1 MPFII
6 CEFPCFFNFAM
17 TKHNFPLFS
26 VLTSFILTATL
37 FQNQGKIYLSNPSFE
52 DKPRASAS
60 PVGWY
65 SGVPGST
72 PDILPGAWGLNLPA
86 QDGKTCLGLVT
97 RSDNSAESI
106 SQELPAVLKS
116 GECYKFEIWL
126 AHAEQYVGFNK
137 PCRIRVW
144 GSGSKTDKGQLL
156 TSSPLVSHSD
166 WRLYKLRFTTSSEIR
181 FITLE
186 AWYGPGVTF
195 QYNGNILL
203 DNCSPIELCER
214 A

>member
-1 MPFII
+1 
-6 CEFPCFFNFAM
+6 
-17 TKHNFPLFS
+17 
-26 VLTSFILTATL
+26 L

-86 QDGKTCLGLVT
+86 QEGKTCLGLVT

>member
-1 MPFII
+1 M
-6 CEFPCFFNFAM
+6 
-17 TKHNFPLFS
+17 KKYNFPLIS
-26 VLTSFILTATL
+26 ALTGIMLTASS

-52 DKPRASAS
+52 DIPRASAS

-97 RSDNSAESI
+97 RSDNSSETI

-144 GSGSKTDKGQLL
+144 GSGNKTDKGQLL

>member
-1 MPFII
+1 
-6 CEFPCFFNFAM
+6 M

>member
-1 MPFII
+1 
-6 CEFPCFFNFAM
+6 M

-86 QDGKTCLGLVT
+86 QEGKTCLGLVT

>member
-1 MPFII
+1 
-6 CEFPCFFNFAM
+6 M
-17 TKHNFPLFS
+17 TKYHFLLIS
-26 VLTSFILTATL
+26 GLTGIVLIASS
-37 FQNQGKIYLSNPSFE
+37 FQNQGKIYFSNPSFE
-52 DKPRASAS
+52 DTPRASAS
-60 PVGWY
+60 PSGWY
-65 SGVPGST
+65 SDIPGST

-86 QDGKTCLGLVT
+86 QEGKTCLGLVI
-97 RSDNSAESI
+97 RSDNSSEAI

-116 GECYKFEIWL
+116 GECYKFELWL

-144 GSGSKTDKGQLL
+144 GSSSKTGKKQLL

-166 WRLYKLRFTTSSEIR
+166 WRLYKLRFSTSSEIR

>member
-1 MPFII
+1 M
-6 CEFPCFFNFAM
+6 
-17 TKHNFPLFS
+17 KKYKFS
-26 VLTSFILTATL
+26 LISGLIGITLITSS
-37 FQNQGKIYLSNPSFE
+37 FQNQGKIYFVNPSFE
-52 DKPRASAS
+52 DTPGASAS
-60 PVGWY
+60 PRGWH
-65 SGVPGST
+65 SAIPGST

-86 QDGKTCLGLVT
+86 QEGKTCLGLVT
-97 RSDNSAESI
+97 RSDNSSETI
-106 SQELPAVLKS
+106 SQELTTALKS

-144 GSGSKTDKGQLL
+144 GSNSKTDKGQLL

-166 WRLYKLRFTTSSEIR
+166 WRLYKLRFSTSSEIR

>member
-1 MPFII
+1 MKKYNFQFISGLLCI
-6 CEFPCFFNFAM
+6 TLM
-17 TKHNFPLFS
+17 TS
-26 VLTSFILTATL
+26 S

-52 DKPRASAS
+52 DTPRASAS
-60 PVGWY
+60 PKGWY
-65 SGVPGST
+65 SSVPGST

-97 RSDNSAESI
+97 RNDNSSETI
-106 SQELPAVLKS
+106 SQELPTVLKS

-144 GSGSKTDKGQLL
+144 GSSNKMEKGQLL

-166 WRLYKLRFTTSSEIR
+166 WRLYKLRFSTSSEIR

>member
-1 MPFII
+1 
-6 CEFPCFFNFAM
+6 M

-86 QDGKTCLGLVT
+86 QEGKTCLGLVT
-97 RSDNSAESI
+97 RSDNSSETI